1 MWASDCRILA
11 RRLRRPRCDASP
23 LGHRDATSARERDTD
38 ERGRP
43 GREWRYLPD
52 SGQSTLTGGAD
63 RVGVRMHGDV
73 GGGGSC
79 RIADRRLTLTG
90 GADRVGGRV
99 HGDVWAASTCRI
111 AASLRSQAGPIVW
124 ASGCRIHV
132 GSPCRIAGK
141 RLTLTGG
148 ADRVGGRVHGDVW
161 AASTCRIAASLR
173 SQAGPIVWASGCR
186 IHVGSPCRIAGKR
199 LTLTGG
205 ADRVGVRMPGDV
217 GREWSQWRPVPAG
230 SRPSG

>member
-1 MWASDCRILA
+1 MSHKLLGGSDQQGRNPVASTCRTAAKRLTLTGGAIVWASDCRILA

-148 ADRVGGRVHGDVW
+148 ADRVG
-161 AASTCRIAASLR
+161 
-173 SQAGPIVWASGCR
+173 
-186 IHVGSPCRIAGKR
+186 
-199 LTLTGG
+199 
-205 ADRVGVRMPGDV
+205 VRMPGDV